1 MQSQLAYTRDF
12 EREADP
18 QRPHDPAGGRL
29 RRTRHAGLLRAPAA
43 NSRLCMRTTRRAYLR
58 THPLTTDRI
67 TDMENRV
74 QGLGYR
80 QVPDSLEFRLV
91 QAKLLALQGSAAGRC
106 AGSKRA

>member
-12 EREADP
+12 EREADRNGLMTLQAAGFDVRGMP
-18 QRPHDPAGGRL
+18 AFFERLQR
-29 RRTRHAGLLRAPAA
+29 
-43 NSRLCMRTTRRAYLR
+43 NSRLYENNAPAYLR

-91 QAKLLALQGSAAGRC
+91 QAKLLALQGLCRRAVR